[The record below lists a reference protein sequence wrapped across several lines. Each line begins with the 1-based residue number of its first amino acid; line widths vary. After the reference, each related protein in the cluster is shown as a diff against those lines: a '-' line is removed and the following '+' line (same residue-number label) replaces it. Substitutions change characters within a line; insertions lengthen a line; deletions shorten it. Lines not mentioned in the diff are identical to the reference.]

1 MKLYN
6 LISIFLC
13 PHLLLS
19 VPSISAFLLFLVI
32 PPTISP
38 LQRSLTYITLQTGP
52 NHAALFSQ
60 RVCSAN
66 AAHSPPPSLQLSR
79 ISLSLIPLR
88 PHRSSLPTAH
98 LPPSSCIVVTLHS
111 LATYGHKAV
120 NIANEIEII
129 SGAELHC

>member
-19 VPSISAFLLFLVI
+19 VPSISAFLLFLII

-38 LQRSLTYITLQTGP
+38 LQRSLPYITLQTGP

-60 RVCSAN
+60 HVCSAN
-66 AAHSPPPSLQLSR
+66 AAHSPPLSLQLSH
-79 ISLSLIPLR
+79 ISLSLILPPPPAPRFPL
-88 PHRSSLPTAH
+88 HTSLP
-98 LPPSSCIVVTLHS
+98 PPALLSLCIH
-111 LATYGHKAV
+111 
-120 NIANEIEII
+120 
-129 SGAELHC
+129 

>member
-19 VPSISAFLLFLVI
+19 VPSISAFLLFLII

-66 AAHSPPPSLQLSR
+66 ATHSPPPSLQLSR
-79 ISLSLIPLR
+79 ISLSLILTP
-88 PHRSSLPTAH
+88 RSSLPTPH
-98 LPPSSCIVVTLHS
+98 LPSSSCIVVTLHS